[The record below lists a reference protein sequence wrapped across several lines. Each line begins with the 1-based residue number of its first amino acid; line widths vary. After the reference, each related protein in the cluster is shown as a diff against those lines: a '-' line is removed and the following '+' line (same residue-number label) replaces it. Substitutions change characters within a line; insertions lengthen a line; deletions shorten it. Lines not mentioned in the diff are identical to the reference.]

1 MQRWSPWTKSAAF
14 GCVLAVSGGT
24 AQADFLG
31 LYVGAGY
38 WNAGFDGDV
47 VADVDLD
54 DELSLDGD
62 AGNSFYVRFEH
73 PTPVLPNIRLAR
85 TDIKDSGTG
94 TLSTNFTFIGQ
105 TFAPSQT
112 VATDLDLT
120 HTDVTLY
127 YELVDIGFDLDLG
140 VTGRWLDGK
149 VAIGPA
155 EEDVE
160 GLLPMLYAHAKFGLP
175 FTGMYL
181 GAEGNV
187 ISYSGNRVLDYAL
200 KVGWETENFILPE
213 FGIEAGY
220 RRFGLE
226 GDASDID
233 VGVDVAVDGVF
244 INLTGH
250 F

>member
-1 MQRWSPWTKSAAF
+1 MDRWTSTTRT
-14 GCVLAVSGGT
+14 LALAGALLT
-24 AQADFLG
+24 ANAAQADFLG
-31 LYVGAGY
+31 VYVGAGY

-47 VADVDLD
+47 IADVDLD
-54 DELSLDGD
+54 NELSIDGD
-62 AGNSFYVRFEH
+62 SGNSLYVRFEH
-73 PTPVLPNIRLAR
+73 PIPMLPNIRLAR
-85 TDIKDSGTG
+85 TDIEDSGTG
-94 TLSTNFTFIGQ
+94 TLSTNFVFNGQ
-105 TFAPSQT
+105 TFTPAQT
-112 VATDLDLT
+112 VATSMDLT
-120 HTDVTLY
+120 HTDLTLY
-127 YELVDIGFDLDLG
+127 YEVIDIGFDLDFG
-140 VTGRWLDGK
+140 VTARHLDGK
-149 VAIGPA
+149 VSVGSA
-155 EEDVE
+155 EEDVS
-160 GLLPMLYAHAKFGLP
+160 GVLPMLYAHGKFGLP

-220 RRFGLE
+220 RRFGVD

-244 INLTGH
+244 VNLTGH